1 MKNINHIF
9 FDLDNTLWDFD
20 KNSREAIKHLYQAFD
35 IIKHCNTSYVD
46 FLNTYETI
54 NHELWYLYNL
64 NKTTKEE
71 LRYMRFYKTF
81 LHFGY
86 DDLELANNWAD
97 AYLKISP
104 YKTHLI
110 EGAIETL
117 EYLKPKYKL
126 HLITNGFKEVQ
137 EIKLVTCDLKKYFEH
152 IIISED
158 YGFNKPDIRIFELAQ
173 NLANT
178 GKENCM
184 MIGDNYEADIKGA
197 LNAGWKSVLY
207 SPEKTNIHSKSTI
220 QINQLS
226 SLKGLL

>member
-20 KNSREAIKHLYQAFD
+20 KNSREAIKHLYQEFE
-35 IIKHCNTSYVD
+35 IIKHCNTSYID

-54 NHELWYLYNL
+54 NHELWHLYSL

-71 LRYMRFYKTF
+71 LRYLRFYKTF

-86 DDLELANNWAD
+86 DNLELANHWAD
-97 AYLKISP
+97 EYLKISP
-104 YKTHLI
+104 YKTHLM
-110 EGAIETL
+110 EGAIEIL

-126 HLITNGFKEVQ
+126 HLITNGFREVQ
-137 EIKLVTCDLKKYFEH
+137 EIKLVTCDLKKYFDH

-178 GKENCM
+178 SKENCM

-197 LNAGWKSVLY
+197 SNAGWKSVFY
-207 SPEKTNIHSKSTI
+207 STDRTHQNSECDIKIDKLS
-220 QINQLS
+220 QLMS
-226 SLKGLL
+226 FL